1 MARIPSYLAD
11 KRAIIVL
18 ILVILALAGSLV
30 AVYVDLRSDNANLSL
45 KIDELQALVRELQA
59 NLTRIPSAV
68 QVYNQTKSSVV
79 LIATDKGQGSGFI
92 YDFQGHIVT
101 NNHVVQD
108 ATNINVTFSDGITEP
123 AQTIGTPDV
132 YSDLA
137 LIRVSNLPAE
147 SKPLPIRNS
156 TSLMVGETV
165 YAIGNPFGLANSITM
180 GIVSQLERVKKFSDL
195 EEPVPSPIGNYSMP
209 DIIQFDA
216 SVNTGNSGGPL
227 LDSGGNVIGI
237 TFSIETDSTGMN
249 GFIGIGY
256 AVPSI
261 MILRVISALE
271 SIGHYDHPWAGIEY
285 DPHYTNGAYITNVIV
300 GGPADKAGLQAGDV
314 IEQVNGVNMN
324 SGVEF
329 VTYLERYRSPIDTIN
344 LKISLNG
351 ITIDKTL
358 TLEARNSTEI
368 SP

>member
-1 MARIPSYLAD
+1 MARIPSYSAD

-18 ILVILALAGSLV
+18 ILVILALAGSLI
-30 AVYVDLRSDNANLSL
+30 AVYVDLKSDNADLSF
-45 KIDELQALVRELQA
+45 KIDELQALVRELQS

-68 QVYNQTKSSVV
+68 QVYDQTKSSVV
-79 LIATDKGQGSGFI
+79 LITTDKGQGSGFI
-92 YDFQGHIVT
+92 YDSQGHIVT

-108 ATNINVTFSDGITEP
+108 VTHINVTFPDGITEP
-123 AQTIGTPDV
+123 AQIVGTPDV

-137 LIRVSNLPAE
+137 LIRVSNLPVE

-156 TSLMVGETV
+156 SSLMVGETV

-195 EEPVPSPIGNYSMP
+195 GEPVPSPIGNYSMP

-216 SVNTGNSGGPL
+216 PVNIGNSGGPL
-227 LDSGGNVIGI
+227 LDSRGNVIGL

-256 AVPSI
+256 AVPSV
-261 MILRVISALE
+261 MILRVIPALE

-285 DPHYTNGAYITNVIV
+285 DPHYTNGAYITNVIA
-300 GGPADKAGLQAGDV
+300 GGPADKAGLQVGDV
-314 IEQVNGVNMN
+314 IEQVNSVKMN
-324 SGVEF
+324 GGVEF
-329 VTYLERYRSPIDTIN
+329 VTYLERYRSPFNTIN
-344 LKISLNG
+344 LKINRNG
-351 ITIDKTL
+351 STIDKTL
-358 TLEARNSTEI
+358 TLETRNSTET